1 MPDSIKPFQVI
12 ATGDG
17 WKVTGDIDISSS
29 GALSEAFSGDRRTT
43 EDGRVVVDVEEVTF
57 IDSSGL
63 QVLIDLS
70 SQVAPGGVTLRSA
83 PRNVRRLLELTGL
96 STTFRLENP
105 AAD

>member
-1 MPDSIKPFQVI
+1 
-12 ATGDG
+12 
-17 WKVTGDIDISSS
+17 
-29 GALSEAFSGDRRTT
+29 
-43 EDGRVVVDVEEVTF
+43 
-57 IDSSGL
+57 
-63 QVLIDLS
+63 VLIDLS